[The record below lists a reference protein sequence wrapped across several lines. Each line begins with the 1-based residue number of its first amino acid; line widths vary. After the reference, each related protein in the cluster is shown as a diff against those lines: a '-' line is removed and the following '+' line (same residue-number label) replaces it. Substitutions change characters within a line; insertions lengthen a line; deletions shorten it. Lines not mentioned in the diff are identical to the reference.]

1 MALKNFT
8 QFTPQ
13 TVLSATDFVVGYRAL
28 DEIRTDLDS
37 LTVAIS
43 GLLIQKGFTP
53 GGSLGSVRRVS
64 YRYTIGTGS
73 PVNAV
78 SGADDFGLTLT
89 YTPGQIEVY
98 RNGAHL
104 IEGLDFLASN
114 STQVRNLSTLNVG
127 DSVEIVALSATGVT
141 VNQTLTGSGIVLQ
154 TNYRYTVP
162 TSLTNGAVT
171 VTGPDDFGSSLRYAA
186 PNIDVYL
193 NGSHLV
199 NSYDFTATDGFNITL
214 NEPVATGDVVDIQ
227 TLSSVGVGAVFG
239 LSAFA
244 GVSRIVAQN
253 GVATSSTGGLGVVT
267 LSADIQGRTLKSP
280 LVAGDEVMIYD
291 SVAKDNK
298 KTTIAALTSLALG
311 GGVGAKL
318 FRADVGNPT
327 GVSTAMTISAMSFGT
342 SFVSF
347 DTSGYYATNQ
357 PTRLT
362 IPSGLDGMHV
372 ISANYR
378 NGDGTG
384 GLGSGAMSEVKI
396 IKNSLSP
403 SLSAIIANTRI
414 HAGANSDHTD
424 ALNATG
430 LDYSTAG
437 DYYQMWVEC
446 DRGASGAV
454 NIYIT
459 DAIFSIGKI

>member
-43 GLLIQKGFTP
+43 GLLISKGFTP

-162 TSLTNGAVT
+162 TSLANGAVT

-199 NSYDFTATDGFNITL
+199 NSYDYTATNGLNITL

-227 TLSSVGVGAVFG
+227 TLSSVGTGAVYG

-267 LSADIQGRTLKSP
+267 LSADIQGRTLKASP
-280 LVAGDEVMIYD
+280 AAGDEVMIYD

-298 KTTIAALTSLALG
+298 KTTIATLTSLAAYVSE
-311 GGVGAKL
+311 GVIATRENNQYISYG
-318 FRADVGNPT
+318 T
-327 GVSTAMTISAMSFGT
+327 GVFATIALTGADLFDSA
-342 SFVSF
+342 
-347 DTSGYYATNQ
+347 GYHDPASNNS
-357 PTRLT
+357 RIT
-362 IPSGLDGMHV
+362 IPSGKAGNYLIV
-372 ISANYR
+372 ANAATLNNQAYYPSNLR
-378 NGDGTG
+378 
-384 GLGSGAMSEVKI
+384 I
-396 IKNSLSP
+396 IKNGVTAVPVAQSS
-403 SLSAIIANTRI
+403 STVAVNGI
-414 HAGANSDHTD
+414 D
-424 ALNATG
+424 AYMSVTALTG
-430 LDYSTAG
+430 LGVGEYVEMQVNQAQAYSGESSQAFN
-437 DYYQMWVEC
+437 V
-446 DRGASGAV
+446 RFAA
-454 NIYIT
+454 
-459 DAIFSIGKI
+459 FKL

>member
-253 GVATSSTGGLGVVT
+253 GVATGPTGGLGVVT
-267 LSADIQGRTLKSP
+267 LSADIQGRTLKATP
-280 LVAGDEVMIYD
+280 AAGDEVMIYD

-298 KTTIAALTSLALG
+298 KTTVSTLTSLAVAIPNAVILLQDQKSSGTDG
-311 GGVGAKL
+311 GTFTAGAWQTRVL
-318 FRADVGNPT
+318 NTEV
-327 GVSTAMTISAMSFGT
+327 
-342 SFVSF
+342 F
-347 DTSGYYATNQ
+347 DTGNNCTLASNQ
-357 PTRLT
+357 FTL
-362 IPSGLDGMHV
+362 L
-372 ISANYR
+372 A
-378 NGDGTG
+378 GTY
-384 GLGSGAMSEVKI
+384 EI
-396 IKNSLSP
+396 
-403 SLSAIIANTRI
+403 
-414 HAGANSDHTD
+414 
-424 ALNATG
+424 
-430 LDYSTAG
+430 YSTAVAG
-437 DYYQMWVEC
+437 QC
-446 DRGASGAV
+446 DGHQSRLA
-454 NIYIT
+454 NIT
-459 DAIFSIGKI
+459 DSTFIYGTTLNSSPVNTDVYNDSTINGIFTISTSKTFEIQHRCSNTRNTDGFGLAATLGTNEIYVSVFLRKAA